1 MKIKNYATLSYFV
14 MSCCFLSVHI
24 FFKVEICLIS
34 VTIKSYPLSTLL
46 MVSGASLYISA
57 LFFLLFLLSVISFK
71 YDIPKI
77 SIIQN
82 ETILIIINILG
93 LMGIILS
100 LMSGFLPFVEWSC
113 TGIK

>member
-24 FFKVEICLIS
+24 FFKVGI
-34 VTIKSYPLSTLL
+34 YPIFVMIEYPFSSPTLL
-46 MVSGASLYISA
+46 ASLYISA